1 MVGGCGIPQFERAK
15 AMTNKSHHAASLN
28 SYSCFSEYE
37 EQVIQFYTDR
47 LIRTNSIPEDR
58 RDDIMQELAITLWES
73 LASYDAKK
81 SNRKTFADRVVWRKA
96 VDLLRKHYSVREKF
110 HRGMLSLNV
119 NIVCD
124 GEEIEAIQVIPDN
137 TPQVSPE
144 LRFDVNAIVDSLPTE
159 LREMCIALKSMP
171 VCDYCELHNVSR
183 FVARRRIFKLRQIF
197 SEKLFEKKSDN
208 ASGKPHIF

>member
-1 MVGGCGIPQFERAK
+1 MVGGCGTPQFERAK

-37 EQVIQFYTDR
+37 EHVIRFYTDR

-58 RDDIMQELAITLWES
+58 RDDIMQELAVTLWES
-73 LASYDAKK
+73 LSSYDAKK

-110 HRGMLSLNV
+110 HRGMLSLNA
-119 NIVCD
+119 NIIRD
-124 GEEIEAIQVIPDN
+124 GEEIEVVQTIPDN
-137 TPQVSPE
+137 TPQTSPE
-144 LRFDVNAIVDSLPTE
+144 LRFDVNSIIDSLTPE

-171 VCDYCELHNVSR
+171 VCDYCAIFNVSR
-183 FVARRRIFKLRQIF
+183 FVARRRILKIRQIF
-197 SEKLFEKKSDN
+197 LKKLFEKNSDTPFV
-208 ASGKPHIF
+208 SPHIF